1 MSSTTVDLYTAL
13 IEAGVEKQKAKQVAD
28 KIITT
33 DDAVHFA
40 TKADIASLKAD
51 LQRFI
56 FVTLVSQAVFV
67 ISLTVTL
74 IQVIG

>member
-13 IEAGVEKQKAKQVAD
+13 IEAGVEEQKAKRVAD
-28 KIITT
+28 KIITQ

-56 FVTLVSQAVFV
+56 FITLVSQAIFV
-67 ISLTVTL
+67 IGLTVTL
-74 IQVIG
+74 MQVVN